1 MPSDKIPAHRVTGS
15 TTVLVSALMQTGPVH
30 AFPAYRPPL
39 GLPAYWGDDVSGVL
53 PALVMAYHAAVLG
66 EGPPLTPAQLAL
78 LREYLA
84 YVIHAPCWRGNDTAI
99 ARLRRDIGR
108 AQTIAAIDDWIAAC
122 LDVGIDP
129 L

>member
-1 MPSDKIPAHRVTGS
+1 
-15 TTVLVSALMQTGPVH
+15 MQTETMH
-30 AFPAYRPPL
+30 AFPPYRPPL
-39 GLPAYWGDDVSGVL
+39 GLPANWRDDVSGAL
-53 PALVMAYHAAVLG
+53 PALVMAYHRAALG
-66 EGPPLTPAQLAL
+66 EGPPLTAAQLAL

-84 YVIHAPCWRGNDTAI
+84 YFIHAPCWRDCNGGEI